1 MKKGLIAVAITASIL
16 GACTS
21 NSVKKAK
28 ISSTQD
34 SVSYLIGIEYGSGVS
49 GQLKTFPGGMND
61 AEFIDGFVTTYNGEE
76 SKISVENIQS
86 YVMSFAQ
93 EAQAAE
99 QDTNITID
107 ASRLDSVSYVLG
119 ADYGSNIGEGLGQF
133 PGGLNMEAFLDAFV
147 TGFNGDSARIVV
159 EDSRSLISTY
169 IEKAQEKASKEA
181 LAKNKEYLDA
191 NAKNDSIEVT
201 ESGLQYKVIKSGNG
215 EKPSE
220 TSTVKVHYHGMLT
233 DGTVFDSSVDR
244 GTPATFGVGQVIKGW
259 TEALQLM
266 SVGDKWTLYIPSELA
281 YGANPPSPSIPA
293 NAILIFDVEL
303 LEIVK

>member
-1 MKKGLIAVAITASIL
+1 
-16 GACTS
+16 
-21 NSVKKAK
+21 
-28 ISSTQD
+28 
-34 SVSYLIGIEYGSGVS
+34 
-49 GQLKTFPGGMND
+49 
-61 AEFIDGFVTTYNGEE
+61 
-76 SKISVENIQS
+76 
-86 YVMSFAQ
+86 
-93 EAQAAE
+93 
-99 QDTNITID
+99 
-107 ASRLDSVSYVLG
+107 
-119 ADYGSNIGEGLGQF
+119 
-133 PGGLNMEAFLDAFV
+133 MEAFLDAFV

-159 EDSRSLISTY
+159 DDARSLIMAY
-169 IEKAQEKASKEA
+169 IDKAQAEESKEA

-201 ESGLQYKVIKSGNG
+201 ESGLQYKVIKSGDG
-215 EKPSE
+215 AKPSA